1 MKQYKFL
8 STALFLA
15 AMVAWSGCS
24 NEDESLPAMS
34 GTEGL
39 VINVCDKGM
48 ENAESSA
55 SRAVTDLNYNT
66 TFEVGDCI
74 GLFAVKDN
82 AILSDVNNLRVQ
94 LTREGW
100 QPATDLQ
107 YDGAL
112 REATYYACFP
122 YSENLSINSVETDFF
137 ASTAAGW
144 NIGKDQSTRK
154 NFADSDLMTSSGSTV
169 YRGDKGEF
177 LIQFNMVHRMSL
189 AVISLPGTEYKFTN
203 PELKGTIYAIK
214 PGGDVAFYTE
224 EIASGK
230 EIKPYRADD
239 GSYRMLVKPAVAP
252 DIVGVLGD
260 SKYNVNSAIAAG
272 KYKRFMVDGGNVVKE
287 YELKVGDY
295 YCADGNL
302 VSRDCAP
309 EEVPDDCIGI
319 VYYVGNPQPSVL
331 YKETLEAV
339 EEKDALKRDYP
350 NCVHGLVYAINQSNA
365 TATSVAS
372 NSKLDYAKY
381 FTDNGLDSRYFWGNG
396 NKVPEYGCILGYNN
410 TEALK
415 EMHVINGNAAT
426 NMISNISTYSQLMP
440 APSLTSGW
448 YLPSVE
454 ELDIIFENK
463 DDINSSL
470 ANVGGTALWIEAF
483 AGTGYQTSTNT
494 GRTMY
499 RVLYTNETF
508 GLNSASNAKGDSG
521 FFRFSLAF

>member
-1 MKQYKFL
+1 
-8 STALFLA
+8 
-15 AMVAWSGCS
+15 
-24 NEDESLPAMS
+24 
-34 GTEGL
+34 
-39 VINVCDKGM
+39 
-48 ENAESSA
+48 
-55 SRAVTDLNYNT
+55 
-66 TFEVGDCI
+66 
-74 GLFAVKDN
+74 
-82 AILSDVNNLRVQ
+82 
-94 LTREGW
+94 
-100 QPATDLQ
+100 
-107 YDGAL
+107 
-112 REATYYACFP
+112 
-122 YSENLSINSVETDFF
+122 
-137 ASTAAGW
+137 
-144 NIGKDQSTRK
+144 
-154 NFADSDLMTSSGSTV
+154 MTSSGSTV

-381 FTDNGLDSRYFWGNG
+381 FTDNGLDSRYFGETG
-396 NKVPEYGCILGYNN
+396 TKFL
-410 TEALK
+410 
-415 EMHVINGNAAT
+415 
-426 NMISNISTYSQLMP
+426 NM
-440 APSLTSGW
+440 
-448 YLPSVE
+448 VV
-454 ELDIIFENK
+454 F
-463 DDINSSL
+463 
-470 ANVGGTALWIEAF
+470 
-483 AGTGYQTSTNT
+483 
-494 GRTMY
+494 
-499 RVLYTNETF
+499 
-508 GLNSASNAKGDSG
+508 
-521 FFRFSLAF
+521 